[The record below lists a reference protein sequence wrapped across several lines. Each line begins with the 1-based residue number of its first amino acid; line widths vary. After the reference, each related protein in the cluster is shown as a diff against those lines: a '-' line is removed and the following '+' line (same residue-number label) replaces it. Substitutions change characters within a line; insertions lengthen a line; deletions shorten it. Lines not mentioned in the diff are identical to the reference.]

1 MFAFEVYGGDDRVVN
16 EFSYQPSSTPAYQDT
31 IYNAR
36 TMTVISKRAPTSLV
50 ETYYSC
56 VLSTWD
62 SIFQAIGLANSS
74 VQFFVTV
81 GFFIYFYTVVTYLNK
96 VQKKDIELL
105 KAKKR
110 RLAREY
116 KMREKQ
122 LDRVATVF
130 GVMKTR
136 FDALCDDIKAGDKV
150 RFSRQWTLDLFPH
163 ISVSIKNFTGFERAV
178 VLTDEENAAA
188 NTAAL
193 ANEEEGREASPVEGY
208 NQVATVDGSGNV

>member
-36 TMTVISKRAPTSLV
+36 TMTVITKRAPTSLV

-81 GFFIYFYTVVTYLNK
+81 GFFIYFYSVVTYLNK
-96 VQKKDIELL
+96 VHNKDIEML

-136 FDALCDDIKAGDKV
+136 FDALCDDIKAGDK
-150 RFSRQWTLDLFPH
+150 
-163 ISVSIKNFTGFERAV
+163 NFTGFERAV
-178 VLTDEENAAA
+178 VLTEEENAAA

-208 NQVATVDGSGNV
+208 DQVATVDGTGNV